1 MLIDKLRLWVQSI
14 SFLVLTYG
22 GRIGIQL
29 GHAVPCFACP
39 YVTSCGGHCFLMLL
53 QRVGILGIAAYD
65 KLFTWLEF
73 ENLFWFLVFFL
84 LAALFS
90 KLWCGWLCP
99 FGTVLDCLSVLR
111 RKLGIAGFEFSRQ
124 TRHRLKYI
132 KYGFLAIIFILP
144 LCITYLSLSE
154 DWYLAFCQI
163 CPARVIMPLFA
174 GETRHLAI
182 IYDSPVL
189 LLLTVTAII
198 FTGITIVGS
207 FFVDRFFCMLCPML
221 PLIQLVSRFSPL
233 HFTKTAVHCRGCGNC
248 QRVCPMER
256 RGVTETKTDRDVMST
271 DCLLCT
277 KCIEACPENNALSLS
292 LGSKKLFSSS
302 RAYVIK
308 KFLHSV
314 GEKNDQ

>member
-1 MLIDKLRLWVQSI
+1 MLINKIRLLTQTI
-14 SFLVLTYG
+14 SFTILMYG
-22 GRIGIQL
+22 GRLGIFL
-29 GHAVPCFACP
+29 GHALPCFSCP
-39 YVTSCGGHCFLMLL
+39 YVSGCAGHCFLMLF
-53 QRVGILGIAAYD
+53 QRVGFMGIAVWD
-65 KLFTWLEF
+65 KLFTYAG
-73 ENLFWFLVFFL
+73 LVNILYFL
-84 LAALFS
+84 LFAILSILLS
-90 KLWCGWLCP
+90 KLWCGWICP
-99 FGTVLDCLSVLR
+99 FGSLLDVLSAIR
-111 RKLGIAGFEFSRQ
+111 RKLGIPKIELSWK
-124 TRHRLKYI
+124 TRDRLKPVKYI
-132 KYGFLAIIFILP
+132 FLVIIFFIPFLMAYAILP
-144 LCITYLSLSE
+144 NEFYII
-154 DWYLAFCQI
+154 FCKI
-163 CPARVIMPLFA
+163 CPARYLLPIFA
-174 GETRHLAI
+174 SDFTKIAI
-182 IYDSPVL
+182 DYSSW
-189 LLLTVTAII
+189 LTVFITV
-198 FTGITIVGS
+198 TGILFSAITIVGS